1 MSQFTGLNLTIPS
14 PPTRQIGIGIMGSPL
29 SLSRSV
35 SLASNTTDNRT
46 PEEVLRDNL
55 TAYKTFL
62 EHEIQF
68 IDNEIHAL
76 IERPSSGDSHLDAS
90 FMTLRNS
97 LKIRFN
103 TLVTKKNRVDSLL
116 EVL

>member
-1 MSQFTGLNLTIPS
+1 MSQYTGLNLAIPS
-14 PPTRQIGIGIMGSPL
+14 PPTRQTGVGILGSPI

-35 SLASNTTDNRT
+35 SLTSNSTDTRT

-55 TAYKTFL
+55 LVYKTFL

-68 IDNEIHAL
+68 IDSEINAL
-76 IERPSSGDSHLDAS
+76 IERPISGDSHLDAS
-90 FMTLRNS
+90 FMTLRNG

-103 TLVTKKNRVDSLL
+103 TLQVKKARVDSLL